1 MFIKYVFIFL
11 ALLIFICNCSNY
23 KPLYKTNIDDV
34 HRLQDF
40 IIISDKKI
48 ISEKIKKQLLTHFPV
63 NLNSKYIIEIK
74 ASIKSY
80 GNVSEMTGR
89 ISRYTIENEAL
100 VNIYLRKKNYD
111 KLIYSFNE
119 IQKAP
124 YSLIANNVRSTL
136 ANRNEA
142 EMITIM
148 LLSEIIYK
156 RLLLYLLEE

>member
-1 MFIKYVFIFL
+1 
-11 ALLIFICNCSNY
+11 
-23 KPLYKTNIDDV
+23 
-34 HRLQDF
+34 
-40 IIISDKKI
+40 
-48 ISEKIKKQLLTHFPV
+48 
-63 NLNSKYIIEIK
+63 
-74 ASIKSY
+74 
-80 GNVSEMTGR
+80 MTGR

-156 RLLLYLLEE
+156 RLLLYLLED